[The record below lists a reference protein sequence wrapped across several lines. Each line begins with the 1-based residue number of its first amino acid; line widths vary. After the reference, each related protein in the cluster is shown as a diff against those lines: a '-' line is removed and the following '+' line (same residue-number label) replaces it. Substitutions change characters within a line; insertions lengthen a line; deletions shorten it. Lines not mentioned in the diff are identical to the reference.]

1 MGHGISDLLMLV
13 RTGST
18 EFGLD
23 PDGGVESE
31 TRHVEV
37 IE

>member
-1 MGHGISDLLMLV
+1 MADGKSDLLMFV
-13 RTGST
+13 RTRGT
-18 EFGLD
+18 ELGLD